1 MEGSYCAGRPGQG
14 SDLYIDGPISGR
26 VTRPLLRCY
35 GPRIKAF
42 PMTLNEHD
50 TQELTPHFERRAGGG
65 TKTRPERSPWR
76 AERPRK
82 AGRRARPVE
91 ETTGFPEEP
100 SDAFGTDRDTRFRR
114 ALVGVDLVAA
124 AFSLVLA
131 LVVIGGESLSFLPA
145 LVCVPALLLVS
156 KALGLYDRD
165 ENLVR
170 KTTLDEAPG
179 VATVSAFF
187 AFCVWLGG
195 PQLVNGHLGR
205 GTVITLVL
213 VSFVTLMTGRAIAR
227 TVAIARSR
235 PERCI
240 VIGSTAAADRV
251 AEKLEAV
258 HGVKAELVGRVPLE
272 ADYLDSGAGSRV
284 PVIGDMSTLGMV
296 LAGDDIERAIIAFD
310 GPDSDDL
317 LHTIRL
323 VKALGVKVS
332 VLPRLLEVV
341 GSASTYDDIDGLPL
355 LGVKRYG
362 LSRSSDLLKRTVDIV
377 GASLVLLLLS
387 PVFAAIAIAIKLDSS
402 GPVFFRQRRI
412 GRSSEGFDMFKFRSM
427 VQDAESAKDELREHN
442 EADGLFKIEDD
453 PRITR
458 VGGLLRKTSIDELPQ
473 LFNVLTGDM
482 SLVGPRP
489 LVPDEDRK
497 IEGWQR
503 RRAGFRPGM
512 TGMWQIFGA
521 SRIPMHEM
529 VKIDYLYGA
538 NWSVWRDLKILARTV
553 PVVIGRRGL

>member
-1 MEGSYCAGRPGQG
+1 
-14 SDLYIDGPISGR
+14 
-26 VTRPLLRCY
+26 
-35 GPRIKAF
+35 
-42 PMTLNEHD
+42 MTLNEHD
-50 TQELTPHFERRAGGG
+50 TQEMSPRFERRAGSG

-76 AERPRK
+76 SERPRS
-82 AGRRARPVE
+82 GRPQARRVPAVE

-100 SDAFGTDRDTRFRR
+100 ADSFGTDRDTRFRR
-114 ALVGVDLVAA
+114 VLAGVDLVAA
-124 AFSLVLA
+124 AIALVLA
-131 LVVIGGESLSFLPA
+131 LVVIAGESLNFLPA
-145 LVCVPALLLVS
+145 LACIPLLTLVA
-156 KALGLYDRD
+156 KAIGLYDRD
-165 ENLVR
+165 ENLLR

-179 VATVSAFF
+179 VFAVGAFY

-195 PQLVNGHLGR
+195 PLLVAGHLGR
-205 GTVITLVL
+205 GPVVGLAL
-213 VSFVTLMTGRAIAR
+213 LSFVTLMIGRAAARVIAIAR
-227 TVAIARSR
+227 TQ

-240 VIGSTAAADRV
+240 VIGSAAAADRL
-251 AEKLEAV
+251 AEKLDAV
-258 HGVKAELVGRVPLE
+258 QGVKAELLGRVPLE
-272 ADYLDSGAGSRV
+272 PDYLDAGARSRV
-284 PVIGDMSTLGMV
+284 PVLGDMSTLGMV
-296 LAGDDIERAIIAFD
+296 LGGEDIERAIIAFE
-310 GPDSDDL
+310 GPDSEDL

-341 GSASTYDDIDGLPL
+341 GSAATYDDIDGLPL
-355 LGVKRYG
+355 LGVRRYG
-362 LSRSSDLLKRTVDIV
+362 LSRSSDLLKRALDLV
-377 GASLVLLLLS
+377 GASLILLVLAPL
-387 PVFAAIAIAIKLDSS
+387 FALIAIAVKLDSH

-412 GRSSEGFDMFKFRSM
+412 GRCSESFDMFKFRSM
-427 VQDAESAKDELREHN
+427 VADAEEAKDELRAQN
-442 EADGLFKIEDD
+442 EADGGLFKIEDD

-458 VGGLLRKTSIDELPQ
+458 VGSLLRKASIDELPQ
-473 LFNVLTGDM
+473 LFNVLKGDM